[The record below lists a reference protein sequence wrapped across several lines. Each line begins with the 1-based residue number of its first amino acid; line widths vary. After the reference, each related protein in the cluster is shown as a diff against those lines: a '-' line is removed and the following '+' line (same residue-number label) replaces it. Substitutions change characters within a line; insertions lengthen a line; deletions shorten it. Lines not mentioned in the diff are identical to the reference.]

1 MDRLKVCEAE
11 GVEIRKEGFYSR
23 EMVQIWFKVL
33 QWKWTMEETFWG
45 DLERGEKDRFRG
57 RGEEEEQSLGI

>member
-33 QWKWTMEETFWG
+33 QWRRHSGETWNV
-45 DLERGEKDRFRG
+45 EKKTAS
-57 RGEEEEQSLGI
+57 EEEEKRKSRV